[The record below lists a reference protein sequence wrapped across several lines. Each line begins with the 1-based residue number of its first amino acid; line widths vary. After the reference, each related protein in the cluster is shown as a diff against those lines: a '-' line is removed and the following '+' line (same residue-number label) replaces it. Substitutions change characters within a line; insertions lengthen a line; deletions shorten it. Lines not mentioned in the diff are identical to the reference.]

1 MNHVT
6 DQTRMINRTLQG
18 ITAQRPSKVV
28 PNQLE
33 KCLDTTVVTSVGD
46 VMLNQVVPTM
56 EVCLNMIAGELER
69 ANRAC
74 TGVKSLTDSVISLQS
89 ELSKLKTILKGKL
102 NPRGERSLW
111 ASVTEESIEQVI
123 MRDESDS

>member
-6 DQTRMINRTLQG
+6 DQTKMINRTLKG
-18 ITAQRPSKVV
+18 VTAQRPNKVI

-33 KCLDTTVVTSVGD
+33 KCLDTTIVTSVGD

-56 EVCLNMIAGELER
+56 EVCLNMVAGELEK

-74 TGVKSLTDSVISLQS
+74 TGVKSLTDSVMSLQS
-89 ELSKLKTILKGKL
+89 ELSELRTVLKGKL

-111 ASVTEESIEQVI
+111 ASVTEESIEHVI
-123 MRDESDS
+123 VREESDS